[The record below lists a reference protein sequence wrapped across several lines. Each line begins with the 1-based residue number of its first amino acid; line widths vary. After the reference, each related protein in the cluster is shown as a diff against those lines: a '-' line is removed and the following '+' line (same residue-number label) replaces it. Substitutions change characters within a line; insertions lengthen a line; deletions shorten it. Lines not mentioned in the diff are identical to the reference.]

1 MNPNPIKMESIVKNE
16 FIFYLNVIFGI
27 ITANGKSICEERAT
41 LWAISKEN
49 RFKQNAFSDF

>member
-1 MNPNPIKMESIVKNE
+1 MLQVVTQSWW
-16 FIFYLNVIFGI
+16 
-27 ITANGKSICEERAT
+27 ITDNGKSICEERAT

>member
-1 MNPNPIKMESIVKNE
+1 MHCFNE
-16 FIFYLNVIFGI
+16 
-27 ITANGKSICEERAT
+27 ITDNGKSICEERAT